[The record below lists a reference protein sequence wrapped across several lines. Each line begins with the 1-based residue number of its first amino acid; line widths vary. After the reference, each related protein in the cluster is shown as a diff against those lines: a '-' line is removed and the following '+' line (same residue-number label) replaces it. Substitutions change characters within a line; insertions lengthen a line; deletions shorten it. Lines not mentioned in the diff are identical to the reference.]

1 LPQKSVT
8 FDQENRENPD
18 ECEDGQI
25 YTFET
30 HRQRT
35 TSSHTYHLW
44 AEGAKFLLVSLAGDG
59 KMGGRTEGPVEDVI
73 KA

>member
-1 LPQKSVT
+1 MKIPTSV
-8 FDQENRENPD
+8 R
-18 ECEDGQI
+18 DGQI

-30 HRQRT
+30 HRQQT
-35 TSSHTYHLW
+35 TTSHTYHLW

-59 KMGGRTEGPVEDVI
+59 KMGGRTDRLVEDVI